1 MPQAAS
7 KEEAAS
13 VSKPLGFLQV
23 VDGDARSKQVL
34 PKAFQNREWRA
45 VRAFLQVPRWR
56 LPSKDQVT
64 IRVLYKGCNRVPLKS
79 YSKATI

>member
-1 MPQAAS
+1 MEMRGRNRSSPRPS
-7 KEEAAS
+7 KIES
-13 VSKPLGFLQV
+13 G
-23 VDGDARSKQVL
+23 
-34 PKAFQNREWRA
+34 A

-79 YSKATI
+79 YYKATLQGCNRDPLKSYSKATI